1 MCNKYILSL
10 DRSWPLSEV
19 QEVRQHHHHRQ
30 LRTTRVH
37 RNDIIE
43 VVLTIIII

>member
-1 MCNKYILSL
+1 MCNKYMLSL
-10 DRSWPLSEV
+10 DRSRPLSEV
-19 QEVRQHHHHRQ
+19 QEVRHNHRQ